1 MHYICLEKLIALKR
15 ILAIDD
21 DPINRQ
27 LLEIY
32 LANDF
37 DYQVVNDAKQA
48 LDILHLEKFDL
59 IITDINLDG
68 VEDGIWLAKQI
79 NSIPKYAHIPVI
91 AFTAYLI
98 SYIGRDNFENAFDC
112 IIEKPI
118 NRMQFVFKLNE
129 ILNTL

>member
-1 MHYICLEKLIALKR
+1 MFSKALNPLRR

-37 DYQVVNDAKQA
+37 EYKVVNNAKQA
-48 LDILHLEKFDL
+48 LDLLNLQKFDL
-59 IITDINLDG
+59 IVTDINLEGD
-68 VEDGIWLAKQI
+68 EDGIWLARHIK
-79 NSIPKYAHIPVI
+79 SIPKYVHLPVI

-98 SYIGRDNFENAFDC
+98 SYLGRDNFEDTFDC
-112 IIEKPI
+112 ILEKPVTKK
-118 NRMQFVFKLNE
+118 QFVAKLNE
-129 ILNTL
+129 ILSEIKI

>member
-1 MHYICLEKLIALKR
+1 MFSKTLNTLRR

-37 DYQVVNDAKQA
+37 EYKVVNNAKQA
-48 LDILHLEKFDL
+48 LDILNLQKFDL
-59 IITDINLDG
+59 IVTDINLEGD
-68 VEDGIWLAKQI
+68 EDGIWLAKHI
-79 NSIPKYAHIPVI
+79 KSIPTNAHVPVI

-98 SYIGRDNFENAFDC
+98 SYLGRDNFEETFDC
-112 IIEKPI
+112 IIEKPVTKK
-118 NRMQFVFKLNE
+118 QFVAKLNE
-129 ILNTL
+129 ILSVIKI